1 MIGRIQTLLMLGITR
16 LLLHSDDVP
25 AAARTAL
32 SNALATDATARA
44 DSLIA
49 AARILHRDIG
59 LDCEDALVLVGLDD
73 SCGCNEPTA
82 D

>member
-1 MIGRIQTLLMLGITR
+1 MLGITR

-32 SNALATDATARA
+32 SNALATDSTARA
-44 DSLIA
+44 DSLFA

-59 LDCEDALVLVGLDD
+59 LDCEDALTLVGLDET
-73 SCGCNEPTA
+73 CGCTESTA
-82 D
+82 S